1 MTRDERFQLYE
12 KLYFHEIERREK
24 INARLSLPLAAVLA
38 NVGLLSFL
46 LNSQSRPAGLL
57 GATFWLLLAAS
68 TVALLTGAWFFR
80 KAWFGHTDKL
90 LPTADQIEAYHATL
104 VNTYDD
110 FKAKDALVE
119 EHFGNFLFDYY
130 KRFSSA
136 NAVNNDQ
143 RSYNVYRANAALTAA
158 VLLALAA
165 AMPFYLPHSNA
176 TSSPTE
182 TSAMAE
188 EKVPPPPPPPPPER
202 LVKGDTPQP
211 PPPPP
216 PTQRR

>member
-12 KLYFHEIERREK
+12 KLYFHEIERRDK
-24 INARLSLPLAAVLA
+24 VSARLSLPFAALLA

-46 LNSQSRPAGLL
+46 LNSQARPAGML
-57 GATFWLLLAAS
+57 GATFWILFTAS
-68 TVALLTGAWFFR
+68 TAALLSGAWFFR

-90 LPTADQIEAYHATL
+90 LPTADEIEAYHVKL
-104 VNTYDD
+104 VTTYSE
-110 FKAKDALVE
+110 FEARDALVK
-119 EHFGNFLFDYY
+119 EHFGNFLFDYF

-143 RSYNVYRANAALTAA
+143 RSYNVYRANAALTVA

-165 AMPFYLPHSNA
+165 AIPFYLPRSA
-176 TSSPTE
+176 VASSPTE
-182 TSAMAE
+182 TSAMTE
-188 EKVPPPPPPPPPER
+188 EKVPPQPPPPPPER
-202 LVKGDTPQP
+202 LVKGDTPP

-216 PTQRR
+216 PPPHHR

>member
-46 LNSQSRPAGLL
+46 LNSQSRPVGLL
-57 GATFWLLLAAS
+57 GTTFWILFAAS
-68 TVALLTGAWFFR
+68 TVALLAGAWFFR

-90 LPTADQIEAYHATL
+90 LPTADEIEKYHNKL
-104 VNTYDD
+104 VSTYGEFAEKDD
-110 FKAKDALVE
+110 LVK
-119 EHFGNFLFDYY
+119 EHFCNFLFDYY

-143 RSYNVYRANAALTAA
+143 RSYNVYRANAALTVA

-165 AMPFYLPHSNA
+165 AMPFYLPRSNA
-176 TSSPTE
+176 TSTPTE
-182 TSAMAE
+182 ISAMAE
-188 EKVPPPPPPPPPER
+188 EKAPPPPPPPPPER
-202 LVKGDTPQP
+202 LVKGDTPPP

-216 PTQRR
+216 PTERR